1 MNIDI
6 NTDPRLSPT
15 ERMVLQQVRD
25 RLHQAPR
32 RPTDRV
38 IVEALTFLWSEFL
51 DSARRPKRRR
61 LGPG

>member
-25 RLHQAPR
+25 QLHQAPR
-32 RPTDRV
+32 RPTDQT
-38 IVEALTFLWSEFL
+38 IVDAVDEALGA
-51 DSARRPKRRR
+51 DDAQ
-61 LGPG
+61 G

>member
-25 RLHQAPR
+25 RLQQEPR
-32 RPTDRV
+32 RLTDRV
-38 IVEALTFLWSEFL
+38 IVEALDEALGC
-51 DSARRPKRRR
+51 DDAR
-61 LGPG
+61 GGQ